1 MIMSSSIPF
10 PSPWVIRPKGYLEP
24 ATDCL
29 PFTGLDPFVS
39 RAHRCSHLCRAR
51 LQLAG
56 LQGPLG
62 LRGGASLSF
71 DPVGVSIHLQGL
83 LSTRPARYRDS
94 TAMCSPLTRVT
105 QYRPTTRNITANTS
119 PHCQATGFTSSFL
132 REISLKKGKIIK
144 NQWNSNVRQSTVW
157 TERGRQAFHHQQLP
171 AKQLQTSLWNAP

>member
-1 MIMSSSIPF
+1 MSHKAKGLSRTSHWLSSFHWAGSFRLPC
-10 PSPWVIRPKGYLEP
+10 PSLLSSVPGPV
-24 ATDCL
+24 A
-29 PFTGLDPFVS
+29 
-39 RAHRCSHLCRAR
+39 ACRTT
-51 LQLAG
+51 
-56 LQGPLG
+56 
-62 LRGGASLSF
+62 GASRPEGWCF
-71 DPVGVSIHLQGL
+71 PL
-83 LSTRPARYRDS
+83 LWPSWCQYPPAGSPLHPASTRYRDS